1 MFSEGFAGAMGPVKQ
16 KPALRHLICGIGLLG
31 SECAVPKSTI
41 AARRRHPGAG
51 SKPRLLSSH
60 LKDER
65 SFASAAAAAS
75 RLVPILEQDLGA
87 VSSEISRRGE
97 MGVYGCG
104 DGARLCLHHKYL

>member
-16 KPALRHLICGIGLLG
+16 KPALRHLICGIGLLR

-51 SKPRLLSSH
+51 SKPHLLSSH

-65 SFASAAAAAS
+65 SFASAAPAS
-75 RLVPILEQDLGA
+75 RLVPILEQALGA
-87 VSSEISRRGE
+87 ESSDISRRGK
-97 MGVYGCG
+97 MGVHGCG